1 MFIRNW
7 KRELFTIPNLLS
19 LFRLVLLPVYA
30 GIYLNATEARQFR
43 VAGFLMIISCLTDL
57 LDGKIARQYH
67 QITNLGKVLDPL
79 ADKVTQFVLTLCLSK
94 KYSVLRPVLALIFVK
109 EIFQL
114 MLAIAFAMKGKVL
127 TGALMAGKICTTIL
141 FISLICLV
149 LFPGIDSAVVTAI
162 AITDST
168 FLLFSLITYIWAYFG
183 MEVNTQDT
191 EQ

>member
-7 KRELFTIPNLLS
+7 RRELFTIPNLLS

-30 GIYLNATEARQFR
+30 GIYLNATEDHQYRI
-43 VAGFLMIISCLTDL
+43 AGFLMIISCLTDL

-94 KYSVLRPVLALIFVK
+94 KYSVLKPVLALIFVK